1 MRKIVLTI
9 CLACLLAPTI
19 SSGENSNEADDQD
32 AVKELGAVLAWRL
45 LPESVEE
52 WCRSADPGGVEARK
66 AALQGWL
73 EKNQSRIAAVDAR
86 VAEVVPL
93 LFPQAKPEEA
103 MANVRAQIKSM
114 LFDLKLEGKTPE
126 ETVALCKAETNPASP
141 RWNNNG
147 MPQVQLSLASLYDW
161 QTKRAAQ
168 TRPQAP

>member
-1 MRKIVLTI
+1 VVPKRG
-9 CLACLLAPTI
+9 PRR
-19 SSGENSNEADDQD
+19 S
-32 AVKELGAVLAWRL
+32 
-45 LPESVEE
+45 
-52 WCRSADPGGVEARK
+52 RSAQ